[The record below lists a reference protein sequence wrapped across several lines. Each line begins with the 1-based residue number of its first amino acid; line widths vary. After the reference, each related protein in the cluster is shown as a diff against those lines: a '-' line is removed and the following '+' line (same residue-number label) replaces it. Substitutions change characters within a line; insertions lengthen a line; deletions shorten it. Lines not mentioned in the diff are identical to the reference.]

1 MMKRKYFLTMAAIM
15 VIAMGATACSYGSKE
30 TTTAAAVE
38 ATAETETSKEET
50 TAEETEAE
58 KEEDYLDGTIMAVD
72 DTAMTI
78 KSDEDAEVIFDIT
91 NATVNSNFPLG
102 EGDEVSV
109 LYYVDEAAKKQEAVE
124 IDVNY
129 SVAEENYEGD
139 PIMTGIVE
147 NVGEDTITLKDAS
160 DDQSYIF
167 STAIAQMV
175 TGENKIAAGDE
186 VQITYL
192 GEAGDEEYPG
202 LAVKVVTSDM
212 YDSDEAKIN
221 TLSGVA
227 ASLGEG
233 TLDLET
239 ADGNIFNFVEAGADF
254 SMTSEGDKV
263 TIIYEG
269 SLEEHEIKAVGME

>member
-15 VIAMGATACSYGSKE
+15 VIAMGATACSSGSKE

-58 KEEDYLDGTIMAVD
+58 KEEDYLDGTITAVD

>member
-15 VIAMGATACSYGSKE
+15 VIAMGATACSSGSKE

-58 KEEDYLDGTIMAVD
+58 KEEDYLDGTITAVD
-72 DTAMTI
+72 DTTMTI

-129 SVAEENYEGD
+129 SVAEENYAGD

-227 ASLGEG
+227 VSLGEG